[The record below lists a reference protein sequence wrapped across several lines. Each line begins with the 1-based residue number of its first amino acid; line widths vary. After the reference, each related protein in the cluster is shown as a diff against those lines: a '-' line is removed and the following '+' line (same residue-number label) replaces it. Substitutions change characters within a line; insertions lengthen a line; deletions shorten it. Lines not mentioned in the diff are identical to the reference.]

1 MMTQDTFDIQTTII
15 DELKNSSSF
24 LLALQVKNKDDVEL
38 LSKKINLQMLNMELF
53 DTKNMPLVSIYIPET
68 DITNNYLVNH
78 AILRIE
84 SYTTNRIQAKAL
96 IKATKEIARNKLDL
110 RIVYEGEQ
118 PCDIKNVYKYR
129 LEYLPT
135 SWS

>member
-1 MMTQDTFDIQTTII
+1 MMTQDTFDIQTTIV

>member
-1 MMTQDTFDIQTTII
+1 MMTQDTFDIQTTIV

-68 DITNNYLVNH
+68 DITNNYLVNR

-96 IKATKEIARNKLDL
+96 IKATKEIVRNKLDL

>member
-1 MMTQDTFDIQTTII
+1 MMTQDTFDIQTNIV